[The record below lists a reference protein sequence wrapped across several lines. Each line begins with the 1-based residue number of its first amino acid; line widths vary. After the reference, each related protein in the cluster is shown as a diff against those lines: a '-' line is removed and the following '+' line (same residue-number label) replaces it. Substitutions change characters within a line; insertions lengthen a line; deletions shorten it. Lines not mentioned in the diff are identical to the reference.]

1 VAQDESPFVSLQ
13 QELEKVGT
21 VDDLYRRSV
30 ERFPRRIFIRA
41 VDNTGGQVRVTYAES
56 AQLLA
61 AITLCMR
68 DLQFMAQDR
77 IICYLE
83 EQIPSIWFFLACAH
97 LGVVPVPMSPVYSVK
112 AVQELAESVNARAVF
127 TVPEYVPRFMK
138 CGIKI
143 LSLPHPS
150 TKFHGVVEL
159 GMEPLPSA
167 QNGLEMLQELARS
180 RNADDVFSIQPT
192 SGSTGRPKL
201 VIRSHRSV
209 LRSGLAIAFGIRP
222 ENEPPQRLLMISPLT
237 HGNGR
242 QVLTLA
248 LYLAAQLAIPTGVG
262 TSARLDEIRRLDPTY
277 IHLVPRM
284 LRELYRQHLASGAK
298 LDDPLFGSSAALMVI
313 VGAAPDPTLL
323 RILACQGI
331 DIIPGYGSG
340 ETGHVSL
347 GERGAWREGYA
358 GLILP
363 DVEAKLDNDGELLV
377 RSPGI
382 MHSYY
387 GDEEET
393 KAAFTEDEFYR
404 TGDYAEITTDGYLRI
419 IGRKK
424 DCFNTYDGS
433 NIYPGLIEERIE
445 GLTWVRQVV
454 LIGNQR
460 PYLVALI
467 VPQGEFASVA
477 PGDGFLDEAAHG
489 LLYSRARLDLQR
501 INKDFEPNE
510 RVRAFAL
517 FGRAFTSELYTVL
530 NRMKVKRNRGEVE
543 RAYQEQIN
551 TLYTSPPFSATVPD
565 QQSD

>member
-1 VAQDESPFVSLQ
+1 VAQDDSPFVSLE
-13 QELEKVGT
+13 QEVEKVGT
-21 VDDLYRRSV
+21 VDGLYRRSV

-41 VDNTGGQVRVTYAES
+41 ADSTGGQVRVTYAES

-68 DLQFMAQDR
+68 DLQFMARDR
-77 IICYLE
+77 IICYVE

-97 LGVVPVPMSPVYSVK
+97 LGVVPVPISPAYSVK

-138 CGIKI
+138 CGLKI
-143 LSLPHPS
+143 LSLPHPNA
-150 TKFHGVVEL
+150 KLHGVVEL

-167 QNGLEMLQELARS
+167 QKGLEIMQELARS

-209 LRSGLAIAFGIRP
+209 LRSGLAIAFGLRS
-222 ENEPPQRLLMISPLT
+222 ENEPPQRLLMMSPLT

-248 LYLAAQLAIPTGVG
+248 LYLGAQLAIPTGVG
-262 TSARLDEIRRLDPTY
+262 TSARLDDISRLDTTY

-284 LRELYRQHLASGAK
+284 LRELYRQHLTSGGQP
-298 LDDPLFGSSAALMVI
+298 DDPLFGSSMALMVI
-313 VGAAPDPTLL
+313 VGAAAEPTLL
-323 RILACQGI
+323 RTLASQGI

-347 GERGAWREGYA
+347 GQRGAWREGYA
-358 GLILP
+358 GQILP

-377 RSPGI
+377 RCPCL
-382 MHSYY
+382 MRSYY
-387 GDEEET
+387 GNENDT
-393 KAAFTEDEFYR
+393 KDAFTEDGFYR
-404 TGDYAEITTDGYLRI
+404 TGDYAEITADRYVRI
-419 IGRKK
+419 LGRKK
-424 DCFNTYDGS
+424 DRFNTYDGS
-433 NIYPGLIEERIE
+433 NIYPGRIEERIE

-454 LIGNQR
+454 LIGDQR
-460 PYLVALI
+460 PYIVALI
-467 VPQGEFASVA
+467 VPQGEFSSVA
-477 PGDGFLDEAAHG
+477 PGDGFLDDAAHG
-489 LLYSRARLDLQR
+489 LLYSRARVDLQR

-510 RVRAFAL
+510 RVTAFAL
-517 FGRAFTSELYTVL
+517 LGTAFTSELYTVL
-530 NRMKVKRNRGEVE
+530 NRMKVKRNRAEVE